1 MPATIPIVLKRDCVR
16 FAASEDGAILHI
28 FALALVPIVAMVGV
42 AVDYSHANN
51 LRGQLQAT
59 LDSSLLAGARDGST
73 NWANVAANFFN
84 ANVQSKGGAVATPTF
99 TLTQNRAY
107 AGTVTAVVPTNFL
120 GVMGISA
127 INITANAVATAAST
141 SGGYYCVLALSPNA
155 QAALQLTGNSTIKI
169 TAPKCVLQVNS
180 KDVDAVDLTGNA
192 YINSVEN
199 CFVGGLRTVGNSS
212 ISPSPDPSCKPVPD
226 PFDAYPRPAVGPC
239 DYTNFKLSGNKTM
252 TLQPG
257 VYCGGMKFDGPVN
270 VTFAS
275 GLFIIKDGAITETG
289 GVFTGQGV
297 TVFLTGSGASM
308 QLSGQAD
315 WHIVAP
321 GNGAAMPGFAIFLDP
336 NGPSGLAATSS
347 TLSGQSQLYFENVV
361 YFPQQQVTVSGNAEV
376 IATSPY
382 TSFIADT
389 LRFVGNGEL
398 VINNDTSKTSV
409 PIPTAL
415 MVQTNG
421 RIALTK

>member
-1 MPATIPIVLKRDCVR
+1 MPVSIKRASVC
-16 FAASEDGAILHI
+16 FAPSEHGAVTHI
-28 FALALVPIVAMVGV
+28 FALALVPIVAMVG
-42 AVDYSHANN
+42 AAIDYSRANN
-51 LRGQLQAT
+51 LRSQLQAT
-59 LDSSLLAGARDGST
+59 LDLSLLAGARDGST
-73 NWANVAANFFN
+73 NWANVATDFFS

-107 AGTVTAVVPTNFL
+107 AGTVTAVVPTDFL

-127 INITANAVATAAST
+127 INISASALATAAST

-180 KDVDAVDLTGNA
+180 KDGDAVDLTGNA

-212 ISPSPDPSCKPVPD
+212 ISPAPDPACKPVPD
-226 PFDAYPRPAVGPC
+226 PFAAYPRPVVGPC

-257 VYCGGMKFDGPVN
+257 VYCGGMDFNGPVN
-270 VTFAS
+270 VTFAP
-275 GLFIIKDGAITETG
+275 GLFVIKDGVITETG
-289 GVFTGQGV
+289 GGFTGQGV
-297 TVFLTGSGASM
+297 TFFLTGSGASM

-321 GNGAAMPGFAIFLDP
+321 TTGAVGMPGFAIFLDP
-336 NGPSGLAATSS
+336 NGPSGLVATTS
-347 TLSGQSQLYFENVV
+347 TLSGQSQLYFEGVV

-421 RIALTK
+421 RIALTQ